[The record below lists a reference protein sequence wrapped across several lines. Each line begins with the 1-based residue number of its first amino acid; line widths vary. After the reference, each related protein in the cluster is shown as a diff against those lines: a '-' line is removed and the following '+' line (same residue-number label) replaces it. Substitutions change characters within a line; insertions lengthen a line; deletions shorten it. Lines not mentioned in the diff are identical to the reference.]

1 MLINQDNGLLISL
14 CLFKWPGIG
23 VNLKDCFQYIKVWTV
38 QWYSIQ
44 LILVKYNFKVILID
58 QDWFG

>member
-1 MLINQDNGLLISL
+1 MLVYQDSGLLVWTWVL
-14 CLFKWPGIG
+14 KWPEFG

-44 LILVKYNFKVILID
+44 LILFKYEF
-58 QDWFG
+58 